1 MSLLS
6 SHTSE
11 DRRRII
17 AQFNDPNHKVDVLLI
32 GFKLGSYG
40 LNFHGCCC
48 KMIIMEYPSSID
60 ILLHVFGRL
69 HRLGQK
75 KEQEIIIFFLEDS
88 FDGKL
93 RSFIG
98 SKFNSKLSAEADLG
112 HITDDKLLEEADKL
126 LRRLLGED

>member
-17 AQFNDPNHKVDVLLI
+17 AQFNDPNYEVDVLLV

-40 LNFHGCCC
+40 LNFHGCCS
-48 KMIIMEYPSSID
+48 KMIIMEYPSSVD
-60 ILLHVFGRL
+60 VLLHVFGRT

-75 KEQEIIIFFLEDS
+75 KEQEIIILFLEDS

-93 RSFIG
+93 REMMG
-98 SKFNSKLSAEADLG
+98 KKFNAKLAAEADLK
-112 HITDDKLLEEADKL
+112 HVEDDKLLEEANKL
-126 LRRLLGED
+126 LCQLLGED